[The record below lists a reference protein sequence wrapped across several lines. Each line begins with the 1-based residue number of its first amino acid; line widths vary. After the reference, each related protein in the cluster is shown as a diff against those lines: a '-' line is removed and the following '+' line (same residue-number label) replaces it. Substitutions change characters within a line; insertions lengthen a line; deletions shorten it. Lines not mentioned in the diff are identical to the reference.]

1 MIRTGERFGANH
13 VIQVLSGSR
22 EKRVLEMGHE
32 RLSVHGIARDYGRPQ
47 LREIIG
53 LLQERGLLVR
63 SEGEYPTLAVAPEG
77 RELLRGRQPL
87 SLPRPIGADGARA
100 PGRATS
106 TAIAPEPDATL
117 FEELRGLRRRLAVAQ
132 NVPPYVVFGDVS
144 LRHMAAA
151 FPQSMEAFSRIPG
164 VGEVKLEQYGPDF
177 LAVIRAYAEA
187 NGLAD
192 RSDAAPLPQPSGE
205 RARARDRERRERRLG
220 PTHDATRELL
230 SRRLSIAEMA
240 QLRSVA
246 ETTIVGH
253 LELLA
258 ARGDVLDLAHLLPAA
273 DRLSEIEAAF
283 EVCGSAYLRPVR
295 DHLGE
300 QFTYD
305 ELRLVRM
312 HLRQQGRLPE
322 QETPPN

>member
-22 EKRVLEMGHE
+22 EKRILEMGHE

-87 SLPRPIGADGARA
+87 SLPRPIGVD
-100 PGRATS
+100 GRATS
-106 TAIAPEPDATL
+106 KAAAPEPDATL

-164 VGEVKLEQYGPDF
+164 VGEVKLEQYGPGF
-177 LAVIRAYAEA
+177 LEVIRAYAEA

-192 RSDAAPLPQPSGE
+192 RSDTAPLRQPSGE
-205 RARARDRERRERRLG
+205 RARARERERRERRIG
-220 PTHDATRELL
+220 PTYDATRELL

-240 QLRSVA
+240 QLRGVA

-273 DRLSEIEAAF
+273 DRLSETEAAF
-283 EVCGSAYLRPVR
+283 EVCGSAYMRPVR

-300 QFTYD
+300 QFAYD

-312 HLRQQGRLPE
+312 HLRQQGRLSE